1 VWRTGAMMRRLW
13 WVLWACGC
21 SGLAAL
27 PAPGGEGPVS
37 PPAPVVGPVPRTTA
51 GLIATSGRQADAPR
65 SAADPDSQKPAPPDT
80 PATPPRRRGEPG
92 PDGLTRDLVLRDS
105 DTPLPAEAILDAL
118 DQLPEREFREL
129 PLRDVLQQL
138 AEWGEFNLFIE
149 EPRASNP
156 PSPDPLTEKIS
167 YSCGDAS
174 LEAVLEELLRR
185 RGLDWHL
192 RHDCLWVAP
201 VGDVARHQ
209 FLRVYD
215 ASAIL
220 RDEVTLA
227 RLVQTVSR
235 AILPGA
241 LGPSAVA
248 GTGSALLVR
257 GSQNVQREV
266 AGLLAELEELALEAE
281 DLPGK
286 QPAPQVRGPRPLPQ
300 HSLTSVGGARPNAT
314 PAIQPTR
321 RASVAGVPRGPVPM
335 PAGAAGAACAAARP
349 VRPGPGQF
357 ALRSLALVPRA
368 RATGQG
374 GTGQGATGQ
383 GATRPAI
390 RASRPLVTRPAK
402 DEPPARGK
410 PAAEEPAETS
420 ASRWLSA
427 LEERDDYELPPRPL
441 LEQLVALLK
450 PLEIPVVYDA
460 NRIDADVGP
469 GALKKLRELRLRNVR
484 LESALGVLLEPEGL
498 TWIIHLNRVLITSQ
512 KRAAEERELKAYDVA
527 NLLEVGH
534 DVDELAGAL
543 ERLLPVLPGPTPLAA
558 GPGAAPQAAVAGPPP
573 GVPTGEGPTGSVQGV
588 GEVVVIRAS
597 QPEQWELA
605 QVLAELDELAVE
617 LAERD
622 EGWSPPWEWRM
633 YAVPPAAAEGLAKS
647 LPELVPEGAWRG
659 TVRAG
664 RPAGE
669 IRPLPGVLLVRQTAR
684 IHSRIARLLG
694 PSGTAPLQKT
704 EFRD

>member
-1 VWRTGAMMRRLW
+1 MTVTFTPVCGPPLSARYAPSRPGRGGDPVWPVSFSCGNRYGGACGPGPGRDRQCRKPVWRTGAMMRQLW

-51 GLIATSGRQADAPR
+51 GVITTSGRQADAPR

-156 PSPDPLTEKIS
+156 PNPDPLTEKIS

-266 AGLLAELEELALEAE
+266 AGLLAELEELALEAG

-321 RASVAGVPRGPVPM
+321 RASVAGVPRGPVSM
-335 PAGAAGAACAAARP
+335 PAGAAGAAARP
-349 VRPGPGQF
+349 VRQGPGPG
-357 ALRSLALVPRA
+357 RGPPGR
-368 RATGQG
+368 G
-374 GTGQGATGQ
+374 
-383 GATRPAI
+383 
-390 RASRPLVTRPAK
+390 
-402 DEPPARGK
+402 PPARRFARAG
-410 PAAEEPAETS
+410 
-420 ASRWLSA
+420 RWSPG
-427 LEERDDYELPPRPL
+427 PPRM
-441 LEQLVALLK
+441 
-450 PLEIPVVYDA
+450 
-460 NRIDADVGP
+460 
-469 GALKKLRELRLRNVR
+469 
-484 LESALGVLLEPEGL
+484 S
-498 TWIIHLNRVLITSQ
+498 
-512 KRAAEERELKAYDVA
+512 
-527 NLLEVGH
+527 
-534 DVDELAGAL
+534 
-543 ERLLPVLPGPTPLAA
+543 
-558 GPGAAPQAAVAGPPP
+558 PPP
-573 GVPTGEGPTGSVQGV
+573 GGNRPQ
-588 GEVVVIRAS
+588 
-597 QPEQWELA
+597 
-605 QVLAELDELAVE
+605 
-617 LAERD
+617 
-622 EGWSPPWEWRM
+622 
-633 YAVPPAAAEGLAKS
+633 KS
-647 LPELVPEGAWRG
+647 LPRL
-659 TVRAG
+659 
-664 RPAGE
+664 RPAG
-669 IRPLPGVLLVRQTAR
+669 G
-684 IHSRIARLLG
+684 
-694 PSGTAPLQKT
+694 
-704 EFRD
+704 